1 MSEQSAVSFASL
13 LRQLRTDAGLTQE
26 GLAKAAQLSP
36 RSVSD
41 LERGINLT
49 ARRETARL
57 LADALNLTG
66 QARAEFE
73 AAARGRPLANGV
85 PESAVPA
92 GGIAAATRTLPRD
105 VASFT
110 GRELEL
116 GQLAS
121 AAQDAVGSGGIV
133 GICAIGGMAGVGK
146 TAFAVHAAHQLAPRF
161 PDGQIFL
168 PLYGHT
174 PGHLPVDPSDALV
187 SLLLTAGVATT
198 QIPVGLEE
206 RARLWRNHL
215 AGKRLL
221 LLLDDA
227 AGHEQVRP
235 LLPGTAGSLVL
246 VTSRRHLTA
255 LEDTRTISLDM
266 LPPAEAAELLI
277 RLAGRS
283 GQDPS
288 DPSIGE
294 ITRSCGYLPLA
305 IGMLARQLNHHPT
318 WTAAAL
324 AADLA
329 AVRDRLELM
338 RAEDLSV
345 AAAFDLSYR
354 DLTEDQQ
361 RLFRHLGLQLGTDVD
376 AYAAAAL
383 DGTSPDRARRQL
395 DTLYDQYLLTEPA
408 RGRYRL
414 HDLIR
419 EHARVLAT
427 AEPAADADR
436 ARGRLL
442 DYYLHTARAA
452 SQHLIRRPPAGLP
465 PVTGSRPAYSPDLP
479 THQAAISW
487 MHAERLNLHAAV
499 GYAAVSHQPRYVI
512 AIAATMHGFLRVQ
525 GHWDQALTLHRAA
538 ITAARAAGDRI
549 AEAGALADLGDAQ
562 YLSVDY
568 SAAAVGLAAALGLY
582 RAGGDRLGEA
592 SVLSTLGVVQQST
605 GDYPAAAASQEQ
617 SLELYRELGNTRGE
631 AVALNRLGRL
641 RFAAGDYLAAAAD
654 EERALVLY
662 RDVGDRLGEA
672 GVLANLGG
680 VRQATGDYPAAA
692 VSIARALALHRDVGN
707 RLGEANALEDLG
719 GVQHAMGDYPAAA
732 ASLTEALAQYRD
744 LGSRIGEARALN
756 RLGAVYQRTGDYP
769 AAVRSLS
776 RALALHEELGSPL
789 GQAQVLNTM
798 GELSLVSATPAQAQ
812 ARFEQA
818 RAIAASIG
826 SLTEEGR
833 ALEGIGRC
841 RLQVGQAG
849 VGVASLREA
858 LAIYVRIGSPGAK
871 RIQQALA
878 NLGS

>member
-1 MSEQSAVSFASL
+1 MTEPPAVSFASL
-13 LRQLRTDAGLTQE
+13 LRQLRTNAGLTQE
-26 GLAKAAQLSP
+26 GLAIAAQLSS

-49 ARRETARL
+49 ARRDTTRL

-66 QARAEFE
+66 PARAEFE
-73 AAARGRPLANGV
+73 AAARGRLRANGV
-85 PESAVPA
+85 PESALPT

-110 GRELEL
+110 GRESEL
-116 GQLAS
+116 GQVAI
-121 AAQDAVGSGGIV
+121 AARDAAGSGGTV

-146 TAFAVHAAHQLAPRF
+146 TAFAVHAAHRHAAQF

-168 PLYGHT
+168 PLHGHT

-198 QIPVGLEE
+198 QIPIGLEE
-206 RARLWRNHL
+206 RARLWRSHL

-255 LEDTRTISLDM
+255 LEDTRTISLDT
-266 LPPAEAAELLI
+266 LPPAEAAELLL
-277 RLAGRS
+277 RLAGRT

-288 DPSIGE
+288 DPAVGE
-294 ITRSCGYLPLA
+294 ITASCGYLPLA

-329 AVRDRLELM
+329 AVRNRLELM

-361 RLFRHLGLQLGTDVD
+361 RLFRRLGLQPGTDVD

-383 DGTSPDRARRQL
+383 DGTSPDLARRQL
-395 DTLYDQYLLTEPA
+395 DTLYDQYLLTEHV

-419 EHARVLAT
+419 EHARVLAS
-427 AEPAADADR
+427 ADPAADTDR
-436 ARGRLL
+436 ARARLL

-452 SQHLIRRPPAGLP
+452 SQHLPRRPPASP
-465 PVTGSRPAYSPDLP
+465 PSVTGSPPAHSPDLP
-479 THQAAISW
+479 THQAAVSW
-487 MHAERLNLHAAV
+487 MQAERLNLHAAV
-499 GYAAVSHQPRYVI
+499 GHAAASDQPRYVI

-538 ITAARAAGDRI
+538 IAAAHAVGDQI
-549 AEAGALADLGDAQ
+549 AQAGALADLGDAQ
-562 YLSVDY
+562 YLTVDY
-568 SAAAVGLAAALGLY
+568 SAADASLGAALALY
-582 RAGGDRLGEA
+582 RACGDRLGEA
-592 SVLSTLGVVQQST
+592 SALSTLGVVQQSI
-605 GDYPAAAASQEQ
+605 GEYPAAAASQGQ
-617 SLELYRELGNTRGE
+617 SLDLYRELGNIHGE
-631 AVALNRLGRL
+631 AVSLNRLGRL
-641 RFAAGDYLAAAAD
+641 RFAAGDYHAAAAD
-654 EERALVLY
+654 EELALVLY
-662 RDVGDRLGEA
+662 RDIGDRLGEA

-692 VSIARALALHRDVGN
+692 VSIARALELHREVGY

-719 GVQHAMGDYPAAA
+719 SVQHAMGDYPAAA
-732 ASLTEALAQYRD
+732 ASLTAALAQYRD

-756 RLGAVYQRTGDYP
+756 RLGAVHQRTGDYP
-769 AAVRSLS
+769 AAEASLS
-776 RALALHEELGSPL
+776 RALALHEELRSPL
-789 GQAQVLNTM
+789 GQAQVLNTI
-798 GELSLVSATPAQAQ
+798 GELSLVSATPAAAQ
-812 ARFEQA
+812 ARFERA
-818 RAIAASIG
+818 LAIAASIG

-841 RLQVGQAG
+841 RLQDGQADD
-849 VGVASLREA
+849 GVASLRGA
-858 LAIYVRIGSPGAK
+858 LAIYVRIGSPGAS
-871 RIQQALA
+871 RIQQALT
-878 NLGS
+878 NLGV